1 MKHLYFLFII
11 SISYCAQAQVPFKED
26 TWQYAQTI
34 DAAKLKQH
42 VYILA
47 SDSLEGRETGKLG
60 QYKAADYIAKNFA
73 RIGLKTTSTN
83 NGNAS
88 YYQNFNLEKI
98 VWKPSYLI
106 VNKDTLILFK
116 DFYAKGELL
125 FTEPTSLQSLFL
137 GYGIEEKNYSDYKN
151 KNIEGKVVII
161 LQGEPMNGETSV
173 ITGTTKLSEWSESWQ
188 KKAALAYNRGAK
200 LVIFTSP
207 LSNTNFSAGIKRMRE
222 TKNGFSMG
230 VETEL
235 IKDKALFVTEN
246 HACKI
251 LGIDST
257 LLYKWKHFSLTK
269 NIRIP
274 STKKPVRVCI
284 DGSIEKIP
292 TQNVIGLLEGTEI
305 PNEYLVI
312 SAHYDHL
319 GKRAD
324 GSIFYGADDDGSG
337 TAAVLCM
344 AESFA
349 KAKTEGKGPR
359 RSILFTTFTGEE
371 MGLLGSNHYTSF
383 PLFPLENTIADLNID
398 MIGRVDEA
406 HANDSN
412 YVYLIGSDK
421 LSQELHALSEHTNE
435 KHTQLTLDYK
445 YNDPADPNQLYYR
458 SDHYNFAKKG
468 IPVIFYFTGLHED
481 YHKITDTPDKI
492 LYLKTSTISK
502 LVFMTAWELANKEER
517 LQVDRK

>member
-26 TWQYAQTI
+26 IWQYAQTI

-98 VWKPSYLI
+98 TWKPSYLI
-106 VNKDTLILFK
+106 VNKDTLLLFK

-125 FTEPTSLQSLFL
+125 FTEPTSLQPIFL

-151 KNIEGKVVII
+151 KNIEGKAVII
-161 LQGEPMNGETSV
+161 LQGEPMNGANFI
-173 ITGTTKLSEWSESWQ
+173 ITGNTTTSEWSENWQ
-188 KKAALAYNRGAK
+188 KKAALAYTRGAK
-200 LVIFTSP
+200 LVIFANP
-207 LSNTNFSAGIKRMRE
+207 LSNDKFSAGIKRMRE
-222 TKNGFSMG
+222 TKSGFSMG

-257 LLYKWKHFSLTK
+257 LLDTWKQFLRTK
-269 NIRIP
+269 NIRI
-274 STKKPVRVCI
+274 SSSKKPVRIFI

-344 AESFA
+344 AEAFA

-359 RSILFTTFTGEE
+359 RSILF
-371 MGLLGSNHYTSF
+371 
-383 PLFPLENTIADLNID
+383 
-398 MIGRVDEA
+398 
-406 HANDSN
+406 
-412 YVYLIGSDK
+412 SD
-421 LSQELHALSEHTNE
+421 
-435 KHTQLTLDYK
+435 
-445 YNDPADPNQLYYR
+445 
-458 SDHYNFAKKG
+458 
-468 IPVIFYFTGLHED
+468 
-481 YHKITDTPDKI
+481 
-492 LYLKTSTISK
+492 
-502 LVFMTAWELANKEER
+502 
-517 LQVDRK
+517 